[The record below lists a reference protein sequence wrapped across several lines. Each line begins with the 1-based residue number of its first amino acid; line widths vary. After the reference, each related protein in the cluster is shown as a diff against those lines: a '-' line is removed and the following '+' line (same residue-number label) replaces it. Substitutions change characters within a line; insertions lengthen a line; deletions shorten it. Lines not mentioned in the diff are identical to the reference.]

1 MVTLFRKLLIR
12 LGKTI
17 PFVLAFI
24 LLVGYVETIYSII
37 TNNTIVDAE
46 ENIIYNLPISFFL
59 ADIVYIDWLDVLL
72 VWILCVALE
81 LCKYSFRCA
90 YLITLN
96 LPFRW
101 LVAHVSMPDGIVIG
115 LYVFM
120 ALAGLYCVYGG
131 FKMIQ
136 QQRNKF

>member
-37 TNNTIVDAE
+37 TNNTIIDAE
-46 ENIIYNLPISFFL
+46 ENIIYNMPISFFL
-59 ADIVYIDWLDVLL
+59 ADIIYIDWLDVLL
-72 VWILCVALE
+72 VWILCFALE

-101 LVAHVSMPDGIVIG
+101 LVENYETTDNVIITCSFIMT
-115 LYVFM
+115 L
-120 ALAGLYCVYGG
+120 LSLLCLYGG
-131 FKMIQ
+131 IKVIK
-136 QQRNKF
+136 RLN

>member
-1 MVTLFRKLLIR
+1 MVTLFRKLLVR
-12 LGKTI
+12 FGKII

-24 LLVGYVETIYSII
+24 SLVGYVETIYSII
-37 TNNTIVDAE
+37 TNSTIVDAE

-101 LVAHVSMPDGIVIG
+101 LVENYETTDNVIITCSFIMT
-115 LYVFM
+115 L
-120 ALAGLYCVYGG
+120 LSLLCLYGG
-131 FKMIQ
+131 VKVIK
-136 QQRNKF
+136 RLN

>member
-46 ENIIYNLPISFFL
+46 ENIIYNLPISFSI

-72 VWILCVALE
+72 VWILCFALE

-101 LVAHVSMPDGIVIG
+101 LVENYQTTDNVIITCSFVMT
-115 LYVFM
+115 L
-120 ALAGLYCVYGG
+120 LSLLCLYGG
-131 FKMIQ
+131 IKVIK
-136 QQRNKF
+136 RLN

>member
-17 PFVLAFI
+17 PFVLVFI

-37 TNNTIVDAE
+37 TNNTIIDAE
-46 ENIIYNLPISFFL
+46 ENVIYNMPISFFI
-59 ADIVYIDWLDVLL
+59 ADIVYIDWFDVLL
-72 VWILCVALE
+72 VWILCFALE

-101 LVAHVSMPDGIVIG
+101 LVGHVSMLDGMVIG

-131 FKMIQ
+131 LKILF
-136 QQRNKF
+136 N

>member
-12 LGKTI
+12 LGKII

-46 ENIIYNLPISFFL
+46 ENIIYNLPTSFFL

-90 YLITLN
+90 CLITLN

-101 LVAHVSMPDGIVIG
+101 IVAHVSMPDGIVIG

-120 ALAGLYCVYGG
+120 ALAGLYCVCVGIII
-131 FKMIQ
+131 FLKSA
-136 QQRNKF
+136 K

>member
-24 LLVGYVETIYSII
+24 LLVGYVELIYSII
-37 TNNTIVDAE
+37 TNNTIVDTE
-46 ENIIYNLPISFFL
+46 ENIIYNMPISFFI

-72 VWILCVALE
+72 VWILCFALE

-101 LVAHVSMPDGIVIG
+101 LVEHFYLDWWLVVGIAG
-115 LYVFM
+115 FM
-120 ALAGLYCVYGG
+120 ALCGLYCVYGG
-131 FKMIQ
+131 FKMIPRQ
-136 QQRNKF
+136 KEKF

>member
-1 MVTLFRKLLIR
+1 MVTLFRKFLIR

-46 ENIIYNLPISFFL
+46 ENVIYNMPISFFL

-72 VWILCVALE
+72 VWILCFALE

-96 LPFRW
+96 MPFRW
-101 LVAHVSMPDGIVIG
+101 VVEYYEISDNVIITCSFIMTI
-115 LYVFM
+115 LS
-120 ALAGLYCVYGG
+120 LLCLYGG
-131 FKMIQ
+131 IKVIK
-136 QQRNKF
+136 RLN

>member
-37 TNNTIVDAE
+37 TNNTIIDAE

-59 ADIVYIDWLDVLL
+59 ANIVYIDWFDVLL
-72 VWILCVALE
+72 VWILCFALE

-101 LVAHVSMPDGIVIG
+101 LVEHVSMSDGTIIG
-115 LYVFM
+115 IASFM
-120 ALAGLYCVYGG
+120 ALCGLYCIYGG
-131 FKMIQ
+131 IVVLT
-136 QQRNKF
+136 NK

>member
-1 MVTLFRKLLIR
+1 MVTLFRKLLVR
-12 LGKTI
+12 FGKII

-24 LLVGYVETIYSII
+24 SLVGYVETIHSII
-37 TNNTIVDAE
+37 TSNTIVDAE
-46 ENIIYNLPISFFL
+46 ENIIYNLPTSFFL

-96 LPFRW
+96 LPLRW
-101 LVAHVSMPDGIVIG
+101 LVAHVSMPDGIVVG

-120 ALAGLYCVYGG
+120 ALCGLYCVYGG
-131 FKMIQ
+131 IIIFLKSA
-136 QQRNKF
+136 K

>member
-37 TNNTIVDAE
+37 TNNTIIDAE
-46 ENIIYNLPISFFL
+46 ENVIYNLPASFYL

-101 LVAHVSMPDGIVIG
+101 LVGHVSMPDDTIIG
-115 LYVFM
+115 LASFM
-120 ALAGLYCVYGG
+120 ALCGLYCVYGG
-131 FKMIQ
+131 ITIFLKSA
-136 QQRNKF
+136 K

>member
-1 MVTLFRKLLIR
+1 MITFFRKMLVR
-12 LGKTI
+12 LGKII
-17 PFVLAFI
+17 PFVLAFV
-24 LLVGYVETIYSII
+24 LFVGYTETIYAII
-37 TNNTIVDAE
+37 SNNTIIDAE
-46 ENIIYNLPISFFL
+46 ENIIYNLPVSFFL

-101 LVAHVSMPDGIVIG
+101 LVENYEIPDNVIITCS
-115 LYVFM
+115 FIM
-120 ALAGLYCVYGG
+120 ALLSLLCLYGG
-131 FKMIQ
+131 IKVIK
-136 QQRNKF
+136 RLN

>member
-24 LLVGYVETIYSII
+24 LLVGYVETIHSII

-46 ENIIYNLPISFFL
+46 ENIIYNMPISFFI

-72 VWILCVALE
+72 V
-81 LCKYSFRCA
+81 
-90 YLITLN
+90 
-96 LPFRW
+96 
-101 LVAHVSMPDGIVIG
+101 
-115 LYVFM
+115 
-120 ALAGLYCVYGG
+120 
-131 FKMIQ
+131 
-136 QQRNKF
+136 